1 MSKTLEDLG
10 YEKEES
16 EYNIV
21 FRKDNTTICF
31 VKKLKVLSKDLLTN
45 NGKFDE
51 VAFNKAYET
60 AQVAYNLLAS

>member
-31 VKKLKVLSKDLLTN
+31 VKKIKVLS
-45 NGKFDE
+45 
-51 VAFNKAYET
+51 
-60 AQVAYNLLAS
+60 

>member
-45 NGKFDE
+45 NGKF
-51 VAFNKAYET
+51 VA
-60 AQVAYNLLAS
+60 